1 MHRFSSFLYI
11 QHQWYEYQSYKHFH
25 KKTST
30 NNASKT
36 HTSSTS
42 LRMESGMYLSTLL
55 IKKQPCLEMDNFV
68 ILGRISYTIHLKL
81 QTEYFDQCDSLFF
94 VTILDGTLNETTG
107 IMLQGKFQH
116 ISSQQGHQTLFT
128 FNSLLICL
136 IHKTELIPNLLCLES
151 PRITHNQECTL

>member
-1 MHRFSSFLYI
+1 
-11 QHQWYEYQSYKHFH
+11 
-25 KKTST
+25 
-30 NNASKT
+30 
-36 HTSSTS
+36 
-42 LRMESGMYLSTLL
+42 MYLSTLL

-81 QTEYFDQCDSLFF
+81 QTEYFDQCDSLFL